1 MVPGTA
7 TELAAYIDHTCL
19 SATATESQIR
29 ELCRQ
34 AVQYGFYSVC
44 VNPRWVRLAAEILH
58 QTPVKVCCVVAFPL
72 GADATADKV
81 AQANQA
87 IKAGANEVDMVAD
100 LASVTQGDSEY
111 LANDM
116 RSVAEVC
123 RSVRPAA
130 ILKVI
135 IESAALSDEQKVF
148 ACRIAEEVGVDFVKT
163 STGMNPAGG
172 ATVED
177 VRLMSQTAPRCK
189 VKASGG
195 IRTTKQ
201 ALDMIAAGAS
211 RIGASASVQIVE
223 DPDRS
228 MPPGEQ
234 P

>member
-1 MVPGTA
+1 MVPKTA
-7 TELAAYIDHTCL
+7 TELAATIDHTCL

-29 ELCRQ
+29 ELCKE
-34 AVQYGFYSVC
+34 AVEHGFYSAC
-44 VNPRWVRLAAEILH
+44 VNPRWVPLADEILQ
-58 QTPVKVCCVVAFPL
+58 QTPVKVCCVVGFPL

-81 AQANQA
+81 AQTKQA

-100 LASVTQGDSEY
+100 LASVMQGDKEY

-116 RSVAEVC
+116 RSVAEAC
-123 RSVRPAA
+123 RSVSPPAV
-130 ILKVI
+130 LKVI
-135 IESAALSDEQKVF
+135 IESAALSDDQKVF
-148 ACRIAEEVGVDFVKT
+148 ACRIAQEVGVDFVKT
-163 STGMNPAGG
+163 STGMHSAGG
-172 ATVED
+172 ATIDD
-177 VRLMSQTAPRCK
+177 VRLMAQTAPRCR

-228 MPPGEQ
+228 MQPG
-234 P
+234 